1 MISQLRV
8 CAVRIRCDF
17 LLLMNVKEFIILAV
31 MSSLSSSDP
40 SHARIN
46 ATDLMRVVDFA
57 SFMLQAVGFMP

>member
-17 LLLMNVKEFIILAV
+17 LLLMNVKEFIIAV